1 MRRQPVC
8 HGHIGRDE
16 LHATLQDRS
25 TGMDV
30 AEGYLAASRIVG
42 QSSRCGRPQWVR
54 RAGDL
59 IRGRGVWLKQPMDMG
74 GLVQPIILSRPV
86 VAFL

>member
-1 MRRQPVC
+1 MHRQPVC